1 MDSTL
6 TELIRISKAVGKDS
20 SLVLGGFGNTS
31 AKTQDGKY
39 MYIKASGTA
48 IKDMTERKGWRRL
61 RVDSILAMLRDKSLN
76 CMDVDEREA
85 KVTNGLFSA
94 CDDKF
99 KAGGKP
105 SIESGFH
112 SMLDRYVI
120 HLHPAAVLAYV
131 CAKNGQAELQKL
143 FAKEKFSAG
152 PFRRMPLNGRAPG
165 RLPAP
170 PLWVPY
176 ANPGYMLAKKIETLT
191 RNYNSQYGC
200 GPKVMFLQ
208 NHGLLV
214 SSNNSSTALQL
225 VRKVV
230 NICKSKVKRPKP
242 VKIKSAG
249 KTVISDATL
258 AIRKAFLQAT
268 AKRVT
273 VRHFIDENIA
283 TFIVRRDAAKLCS
296 LPAITPDELV
306 YTHGP
311 PLWLEKWSRQT
322 LFNRLNRRIA
332 EGQKPPAAFLIRPF
346 GLFVTGRKSQ
356 ITLIKDVVTTSL
368 AVRSFAA
375 RLGGARPLTKKQRQ
389 FITMLETKA
398 SG

>member
-1 MDSTL
+1 MDTTL

-31 AKTQDGKY
+31 AKTLDGKY

-112 SMLDRYVI
+112 SMLDGYVI

-143 FAKEKFSAG
+143 FKKEKFSAG
-152 PFRRMPLNGRAPG
+152 
-165 RLPAP
+165 RLPPP

-176 ANPGYMLAKKIETLT
+176 ANPGYMLAKKIETRT
-191 RNYNSQYGC
+191 RSYKSLYGR
-200 GPKVMFLQ
+200 GPQVMFLQ

-214 SSNNSSTALQL
+214 SSNSSSTALQL

-230 NICKSKVKRPKP
+230 NICKSKVYPAPGWGGVKRPKP

-249 KTVISDATL
+249 KTIISEAVL
-258 AIRKAFLQAT
+258 AIRKAYSQAT

-273 VRHFIDENIA
+273 VRYFIDENIA
-283 TFIVRRDAAKLCS
+283 AFIARRDAAQLCS
-296 LPAITPDELV
+296 PPAITPDELI

-311 PLWLEKWSRQT
+311 AMWLEKWNQQT
-322 LFNRLNRRIA
+322 LLNKLNRRIA
-332 EGQKPPAAFLIRPF
+332 EGQKPPAAFLIKPF
-346 GLFVTGRKSQ
+346 GLFVAGRKSQ
-356 ITLIKDVVTTSL
+356 LTLIKDVVTTSL
-368 AVRSFAA
+368 AIRSFAA
-375 RLGGARPLTKKQRQ
+375 RLGGPRPLSKRQRE
-389 FITMLETKA
+389 FIAMLETMA

>member
-1 MDSTL
+1 M
-6 TELIRISKAVGKDS
+6 
-20 SLVLGGFGNTS
+20 
-31 AKTQDGKY
+31 
-39 MYIKASGTA
+39 
-48 IKDMTERKGWRRL
+48 
-61 RVDSILAMLRDKSLN
+61 
-76 CMDVDEREA
+76 
-85 KVTNGLFSA
+85 TNGLFSA

-131 CAKNGQAELQKL
+131 CAKNGQAQLQKL
-143 FAKEKFSAG
+143 FGKGKFSAG
-152 PFRRMPLNGRAPG
+152 PWAQG
-165 RLPAP
+165 RLPVP

-242 VKIKSAG
+242 VKMKSVG
-249 KTVISDATL
+249 KTIISEAVL
-258 AIRKAFLQAT
+258 AIRKVFAQAT
-268 AKRVT
+268 GKPVT
-273 VRHFIDENIA
+273 VKHFINEEIA
-283 TFIVRRDAAKLCS
+283 AFIARRDAAKLCS
-296 LPAITPDELV
+296 LPAITPDELI

-311 PLWLEKWSRQT
+311 AMWLEKWNQQT
-322 LFNRLNRRIA
+322 LLNKLNRRIA
-332 EGQKPPAAFLIRPF
+332 EGQKPPAAFLIKPF
-346 GLFVTGRKSQ
+346 GLFVAGRKSQ
-356 ITLIKDVVTTSL
+356 LTLIKDVVTTSL
-368 AVRSFAA
+368 AIRSFAA
-375 RLGGARPLTKKQRQ
+375 RLGGPRPLSKRQRE

>member
-1 MDSTL
+1 MDTTL
-6 TELIRISKAVGKDS
+6 TELIRISRAVGKDS

-31 AKTQDGKY
+31 AKTADGKY

-48 IKDMTERKGWRRL
+48 LKDMTERKGWRRL

-112 SMLDRYVI
+112 SMLDTYVI

-143 FAKEKFSAG
+143 FKKEKY
-152 PFRRMPLNGRAPG
+152 
-165 RLPAP
+165 P

-191 RNYNSQYGC
+191 RNYNSQYDS
-200 GPKVMFLQ
+200 GPRVMFLQ

-214 SSNNSSTALQL
+214 PSNNSSTALQL

-230 NICKSKVKRPKP
+230 NMCKSKVKRP
-242 VKIKSAG
+242 SH
-249 KTVISDATL
+249 S
-258 AIRKAFLQAT
+258 Q
-268 AKRVT
+268 
-273 VRHFIDENIA
+273 
-283 TFIVRRDAAKLCS
+283 S
-296 LPAITPDELV
+296 L
-306 YTHGP
+306 H
-311 PLWLEKWSRQT
+311 SSNRQT
-322 LFNRLNRRIA
+322 CDGEAFYQRRNCSIHS
-332 EGQKPPAAFLIRPF
+332 QKRCCKALLAA
-346 GLFVTGRKSQ
+346 GYYAG
-356 ITLIKDVVTTSL
+356 
-368 AVRSFAA
+368 
-375 RLGGARPLTKKQRQ
+375 
-389 FITMLETKA
+389 
-398 SG
+398 